1 MANSFTDWQSTYL
14 IHHGIKGQRW
24 GVRRYQNE
32 DGSWTP
38 AGEKRYGKEFKS
50 KNGLLGIALRTRLT
64 DSDRFF
70 GLGSDDLKQGR
81 VAYYENKV
89 NKLSSKK
96 NKSRHEKAKLNKAKL
111 KLRAQK
117 AANANREAYNDRS
130 SVTKLWIQNKIMG
143 TNRAE
148 RYRDARA
155 RGSGRARSLVE
166 GLLYK
171 NIIGYGLRRRGN
183 KKTYGTHVSR

>member
-1 MANSFTDWQSTYL
+1 MSTSFTDWESTCL
-14 IHHGIKGQRW
+14 IHHGIKGQKW
-24 GVRRYQNE
+24 GVRRFQNE
-32 DGSWTP
+32 DGSWTE
-38 AGEKRYGKEFKS
+38 AGQKRYGKEFKS
-50 KNGLLGIALRTRLT
+50 RNGILGVSLRTRLT

-89 NKLSSKK
+89 GKLSSKK
-96 NKSRHEKAKLNKAKL
+96 NKSKREKAKLNKVKL

-130 SVTKLWIQNKIMG
+130 SIAKLWIQNKLLG
-143 TNRAE
+143 VNKAE

-155 RGSGRARSLVE
+155 RGSGRGRSLIE
-166 GLLYK
+166 GLMYK
-171 NIIGYGLRRRGN
+171 NAIGYGLRRRGN
-183 KKTYGTHVSR
+183 KKTYGAHVGR